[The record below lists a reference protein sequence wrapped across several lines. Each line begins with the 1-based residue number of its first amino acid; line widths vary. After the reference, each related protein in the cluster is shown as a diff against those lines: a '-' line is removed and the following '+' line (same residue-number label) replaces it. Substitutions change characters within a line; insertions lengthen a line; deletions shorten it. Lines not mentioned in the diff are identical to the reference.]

1 MGLTRLEVSNR
12 QVLEAS
18 SKESLSHSIRSTVSL
33 RVSTDSLTTRHLPSK
48 TSSDT
53 LSSKD
58 ITRNHLQLYKTK
70 TKLGKIFKKCD
81 RKILSSSSSEP
92 WCTRSKIF
100 PSLLKEWIVCQAM
113 RLKSWLS
120 SLKITDLFPMTSSVT
135 MTIEPTRR
143 TCTNSSNIKLTT
155 VKAWLAGAQ

>member
-1 MGLTRLEVSNR
+1 MKTDTSAGHYQNDPNLLSQGNQILFETATQRRSSKICSTAVGLTRLEVSNR

-92 WCTRSKIF
+92 
-100 PSLLKEWIVCQAM
+100 
-113 RLKSWLS
+113 
-120 SLKITDLFPMTSSVT
+120 
-135 MTIEPTRR
+135 
-143 TCTNSSNIKLTT
+143 
-155 VKAWLAGAQ
+155 